1 MLAKILI
8 GFSFFIFIYYF
19 TITLTY
25 IYLIIISMGR
35 LRQFIKQSHTD
46 FYVDQSYAPTPVS
59 VMIPCMNEEKT
70 IVETVKSLLLI
81 NFASYEIIVVND
93 GSTDTSLKKLIDT
106 FQLKRADIAYNDW
119 IPTNK
124 VRGIYASI
132 KIPNLIV
139 LDKYNG
145 GKADALNAGL
155 NVSRYPLICA
165 IDADSVLEKNAL
177 QKMIIPFLK
186 DEKMVAVGGMVRIAN
201 GCQIVGG
208 ILKNVEL
215 PNSSILI
222 HQIIE
227 YLRTF
232 LTNRIGFER
241 INSLLIISGAFGL
254 FKRSTVLDL
263 GGYRNTIGE
272 DMDLTIRIHKYFRK
286 NHLKYKVDFVADA
299 ECWTQAPSDYKSLKS
314 QRIRWQIGLID
325 TMWNHKDMLLNP
337 IYGNIGMFS
346 LPYFW
351 FFEMMGPIVE
361 FVGYFI
367 FAFMILSGVV
377 SVMFIWVFVMAY
389 LFGVF
394 FSLAAILLEELS
406 YMHYRKLSEVGLLV
420 FYAFAD
426 QLWYRPWLAYCRLLA
441 FFKFRSNRQTWG
453 RIHRKTFIQEHADKN
468 GKRAAKS
475 TSSGIAIES

>member
-1 MLAKILI
+1 MGASI
-8 GFSFFIFIYYF
+8 FIFVYYF
-19 TITLTY
+19 VITFTY

-35 LRQFIKQSHTD
+35 LRQFIKETHTD
-46 FYVDQSYAPTPVS
+46 FLVDQTLAPTPVS
-59 VMIPCMNEEKT
+59 VIIPCMNEEKT
-70 IVETVKSLLLI
+70 IVENVKSLLLI
-81 NFASYEIIVVND
+81 NFTAYEIIVVND
-93 GSTDTSLKKLIDT
+93 GSTDSSLKCLIDT
-106 FQLKRADIAYNDW
+106 FNLKRADIVYNDW
-119 IPTNK
+119 IPCNK

-155 NVSRYPLICA
+155 NVSRYPLYCA

-177 QKMIIPFLK
+177 QKLVIPFLK
-186 DEKMVAVGGMVRIAN
+186 DENMVAVGGMVRIAN

-208 ILKNVEL
+208 ILKKVEL
-215 PNSSILI
+215 PSSSILI

-254 FKRSTVLDL
+254 FKKSVVLNL

-272 DMDLTIRIHKYFRK
+272 DMDLTIRIHKYFRR
-286 NHLKYKVDFVADA
+286 NQIKYKVDFVADA
-299 ECWTQAPSDYKSLKS
+299 ECWTQAPSDYKSLRS

-325 TMWNHKDMLLNP
+325 TMWNHKDMLFNP

-351 FFEMMGPIVE
+351 FFEMFGPIVE
-361 FVGYFI
+361 FFGYLI
-367 FAFMILSGVV
+367 FLFMICSGVV

-389 LFGVF
+389 LFGIF

-406 YMHYRKLSEVGLLV
+406 YMHYTKLREVWILIY
-420 FYAFAD
+420 YAISD
-426 QLWYRPWLAYCRLLA
+426 QLWYRPLLALWRLIA

-453 RIHRKTFIQEHADKN
+453 RIHRKTFIQEHTEKN
-468 GKRAAKS
+468 LKMNSA
-475 TSSGIAIES
+475 